1 MVGTSN
7 KSVPGMAIDYGK
19 SLNLIPPQL
28 IYTLYIYIYGRIV
41 EDLLSLPIGRAATT
55 SSHGGGIGCRKG
67 WKAVNETVAWLG
79 FYDGFMGFY
88 RDLMGFYSDFLRIL

>member
-28 IYTLYIYIYGRIV
+28 IYTLYIYGRIV
-41 EDLLSLPIGRAATT
+41 EDLLSLYQLAELRRHQAMEA
-55 SSHGGGIGCRKG
+55 
-67 WKAVNETVAWLG
+67 ELG
-79 FYDGFMGFY
+79 VGKVGKP
-88 RDLMGFYSDFLRIL
+88 